1 MTLVLSAFR
10 GLLFFRIS
18 RCVCQG
24 LGRAM
29 RYGGVSCG
37 GGRMRGRYL
46 GQRIQKSSA
55 HNSVDRT
62 FCMDQMAC
70 KGFVSALSRLL
81 IKKWPHK
88 RTAKRKQ
95 GALKV
100 GDRLSRW
107 RAQQRIFAAGE
118 RAARQ
123 SQPFCKY
130 QLTVSFTPCAKEY
143 CGR

>member
-1 MTLVLSAFR
+1 
-10 GLLFFRIS
+10 
-18 RCVCQG
+18 
-24 LGRAM
+24 
-29 RYGGVSCG
+29 
-37 GGRMRGRYL
+37 
-46 GQRIQKSSA
+46 
-55 HNSVDRT
+55 
-62 FCMDQMAC
+62 MDQMAR

-118 RAARQ
+118 RVARQ
-123 SQPFCKY
+123 SQPFSKY
-130 QLTVSFTPCAKEY
+130 QLTVSLTPCAKEY